1 MAVLPTMA
9 LSFIRA
15 IELAR
20 IRWGDA

>member
-15 IELAR
+15 MELAR